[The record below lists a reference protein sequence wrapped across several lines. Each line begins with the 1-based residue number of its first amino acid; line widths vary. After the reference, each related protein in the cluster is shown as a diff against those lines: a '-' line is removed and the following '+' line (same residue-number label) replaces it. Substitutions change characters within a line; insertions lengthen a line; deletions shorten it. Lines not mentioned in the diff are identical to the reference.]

1 MDSCIEATELKIDRI
16 QLFKAHLHRRV
27 LVQFLPQL
35 FSRWGCAWKST
46 VISVLQRGDYT
57 FKTVRRAKL
66 IWSAILD
73 AFPVASSQAGLTRSE
88 V

>member
-35 FSRWGCAWKST
+35 FS
-46 VISVLQRGDYT
+46 LQRGDYT